1 MVSNYKYEG
10 LLADS
15 TSAVSLESY
24 INDVIGDSK
33 VKQIRGL
40 TINVEI
46 NSTNLDR
53 FNSMRYFVVKFKHAE
68 FKFIPQIANN
78 MIITGTEFLYFKT
91 IKTINNYCLSNLEIY
106 GLDMNE
112 EKMDIIIEPGDE
124 MAFEFTFHTHI
135 HINCRLA
142 IN

>member
-1 MVSNYKYEG
+1 MGGNYKYKG

-15 TSAVSLESY
+15 KSAVSLESY

-53 FNSMRYFVVKFKHAE
+53 FNGMRYLVVKFKHAE
-68 FKFIPQIANN
+68 FKFTPQIANN

-91 IKTINNYCLSNLEIY
+91 IRTINNYCLSNLEIY

-124 MAFEFTFHTHI
+124 MAFEFTFHTHMDI
-135 HINCRLA
+135 KCRLA